1 MLEGI
6 LAQTLY
12 GTAEFALPVTISW
25 TGLAWHALISVLA
38 GWYAVRKT
46 LLRNDCRRTIAVA
59 SLLGIFYG
67 AWAFLWSLEP
77 GHRVMVLVG
86 QGSKDVA
93 LVHFALYAFLTTAL
107 LILSYWVYNAAE
119 PAAFRPSPLIAS
131 LLGAVAVAYFALTVV
146 RVRPLASLLLPVL
159 LGVVYGV
166 LRKNRASRPHRDLI
180 SGLCGRARVSNYLC
194 LLFMPLV
201 ASALYGLLLAVDVR
215 IPTGVFVLVASTCA
229 GAVMFGVSL
238 VMVLRNGR
246 ERHNVDTGTAR

>member
-12 GTAEFALPVTISW
+12 GTAEFALPVTIAW

-38 GWYAVRKT
+38 GWYALRTT

-59 SLLGIFYG
+59 SLVGIFYG
-67 AWAFLWSLEP
+67 AWALLWTLEP
-77 GHRVMVLVG
+77 GHRVAVLVG
-86 QGSKDVA
+86 QGRKDIA
-93 LVHFALYAFLTTAL
+93 LVHFALYAFVTTAL
-107 LILSYWVYNAAE
+107 LVLSYRVYNAAE

-166 LRKNRASRPHRDLI
+166 LRKNRASRPHRNLI
-180 SGLCGRARVSNYLC
+180 SGLCGRVRVTNYLC

-201 ASALYGLLLAVDVR
+201 ASALYGLALAADLR
-215 IPTGVFVLVASTCA
+215 IPTGMTILVVSTCA

-238 VMVLRNGR
+238 VKVLRSDK
-246 ERHNVDTGTAR
+246 ERRHVGIGTTR